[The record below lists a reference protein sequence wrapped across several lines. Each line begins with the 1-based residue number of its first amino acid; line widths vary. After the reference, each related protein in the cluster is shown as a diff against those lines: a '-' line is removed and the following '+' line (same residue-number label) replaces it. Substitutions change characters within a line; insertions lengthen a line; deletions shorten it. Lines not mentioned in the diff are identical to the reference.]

1 MYSLRCDM
9 GAWFD
14 CWHTRSAG
22 DGTAPRVV
30 CGGRGTRT
38 GGACSMHISRYG
50 NNAGPWW
57 RAARAMQSVIRISS
71 PVQSGATQPVRII
84 VTCTRCVCI
93 YKRVNPLKNSVIDHA
108 VNTIFARH
116 GNTKAIQRKTSK
128 SCNALHLI
136 GRPAMQTQAEA
147 PLACTATGRL
157 SICFGP
163 LKPHQKVPE
172 ER

>member
-1 MYSLRCDM
+1 MVRLLAYAVGRGRDRSRESRGSCAGGEVHTNGRCM
-9 GAWFD
+9 LHA
-14 CWHTRSAG
+14 HL
-22 DGTAPRVV
+22 GTATKPVR
-30 CGGRGTRT
+30 
-38 GGACSMHISRYG
+38 GGARPAPCAIRDVGSD
-50 NNAGPWW
+50 
-57 RAARAMQSVIRISS
+57 ARR
-71 PVQSGATQPVRII
+71 GPVRII

-116 GNTKAIQRKTSK
+116 GNTKAIQRKTAK
-128 SCNALHLI
+128 SCNALHVIARPAI
-136 GRPAMQTQAEA
+136 GRQTQAEA
-147 PLACTATGRL
+147 PLRLATGRL

>member
-1 MYSLRCDM
+1 
-9 GAWFD
+9 
-14 CWHTRSAG
+14 
-22 DGTAPRVV
+22 
-30 CGGRGTRT
+30 
-38 GGACSMHISRYG
+38 MHISRYG

-116 GNTKAIQRKTSK
+116 GNTKAIQRKTAK
-128 SCNALHLI
+128 SCNALHVIARVGSLFSYKSLSVYD
-136 GRPAMQTQAEA
+136 RPAGDGRQTQAEA
-147 PLACTATGRL
+147 PLRLATGRL

>member
-1 MYSLRCDM
+1 M
-9 GAWFD
+9 
-14 CWHTRSAG
+14 H
-22 DGTAPRVV
+22 AP
-30 CGGRGTRT
+30 CT
-38 GGACSMHISRYG
+38 SRYG

-116 GNTKAIQRKTSK
+116 GNTKAIQRKTAK
-128 SCNALHLI
+128 SCNALHVIARVGSLFSYKSLSVI
-136 GRPAMQTQAEA
+136 ARPAME
-147 PLACTATGRL
+147 GKHKR
-157 SICFGP
+157 
-163 LKPHQKVPE
+163 KRH
-172 ER
+172 